1 MKKKVFFDS
10 DVLLDV
16 LIQRPKHYEQSAVV
30 LSLADSKV
38 VEGYTSTLILCN
50 LHYILRKQLG
60 EKVAMLHVA
69 KLLEMLEILDLRKND
84 ISAAMNLGM
93 PDFEDAIQS
102 CIAFRSH
109 MDWIVTRNSKDFKKS
124 SVKPL
129 IPSEFI
135 ELGYGS

>member
-1 MKKKVFFDS
+1 
-10 DVLLDV
+10 
-16 LIQRPKHYEQSAVV
+16 
-30 LSLADSKV
+30 
-38 VEGYTSTLILCN
+38 
-50 LHYILRKQLG
+50 
-60 EKVAMLHVA
+60 MLHVA

-102 CIAFRSH
+102 CIAFRTR

-129 IPSEFI
+129 IPGDFI
-135 ELGYGS
+135 ELGYGR